1 MKGYIEK
8 VDALMEEWGC
18 EYLVRQRNTLLMEGD
33 GGPLTVV
40 TAYKG
45 KTLQDGID
53 FFKSPTY
60 QELVKL
66 RAPFTD
72 WDFRLVQGRF

>member
-1 MKGYIEK
+1 M
-8 VDALMEEWGC
+8 
-18 EYLVRQRNTLLMEGD
+18 
-33 GGPLTVV
+33 V
-40 TAYKG
+40 TACKG
-45 KTLQDGID
+45 KALQDGID